1 MIVTLTPNPSLDRT
15 VTIGGELIPGSVHR
29 IQEEMIDPGG
39 KGINVGLGVARGD
52 VPALA
57 VFPAAKD
64 DRLLALLDRDGLPY
78 LATTRTAPVRVN
90 LAIISTPAIT
100 TKVNEPG
107 AEISAEELR
116 DLIEGLLDATNDGDQ
131 VMLCGALAPGM
142 PTDFYETLIPKLR
155 EKGAWIGVDTA
166 DETLLSLIAA
176 GPASTPDFLKPNA
189 HELGQIMG
197 LDGDALEAEA
207 ADGELDA
214 VAEAA
219 HALRAKGVSEVLVS
233 LGAAGAL
240 LACEKGTWYSPSPEV
255 PVISTV
261 GAGDSSV
268 AGYLIGKYRG
278 DSPPERLALAV
289 AYGAAAAS
297 MPGTAIPT
305 PDQAPVSPD
314 LVVEL

>member
-15 VTIGGELIPGSVHR
+15 VTIGGELVPGSVHR
-29 IQEEMIDPGG
+29 IKEETLDPGG
-39 KGINVGLGVARGD
+39 KGINVGLGVARAQ
-52 VPALA
+52 VPTLA
-57 VFPAAKD
+57 VFPAAAD
-64 DRLLALLDRDGLPY
+64 DRLLALLDRDGLSY

-116 DLIEGLLDATNDGDQ
+116 DLVAGLLDATGDGDQ
-131 VMLCGALAPGM
+131 VMMCGALAPGM
-142 PTDFYETLIPKLR
+142 PKDLYEDLIPRLHQ
-155 EKGAWIGVDTA
+155 KGVWVGVDTA
-166 DETLLSLIAA
+166 DETLVSLIEA
-176 GPASTPDFLKPNA
+176 GPRSAPDFLKPNA

-197 LDGDALEAEA
+197 FDGDALEDEA
-207 ADGELDA
+207 AAGNLTS

-219 HALRAKGVSEVLVS
+219 HALRERGVNEVLVS
-233 LGAAGAL
+233 LGPAGAL
-240 LACEKGTWYSPSPEV
+240 LACDEGTWYSPSPEV

-268 AGYLIGKYRG
+268 AGYLIGKYQQA
-278 DSPPERLALAV
+278 SPPQCLALAV

-297 MPGTAIPT
+297 MPGTTIPT
-305 PDQAPVSPD
+305 PEQAPVFPD
-314 LVVEL
+314 LVTQL